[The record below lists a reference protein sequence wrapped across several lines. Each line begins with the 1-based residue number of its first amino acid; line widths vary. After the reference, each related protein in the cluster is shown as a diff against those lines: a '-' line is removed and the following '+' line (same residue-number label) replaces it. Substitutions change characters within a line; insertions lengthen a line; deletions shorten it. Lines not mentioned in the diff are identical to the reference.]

1 MQKLRFQVMGFS
13 LPVCMLRLSDTWW
26 RHPPSTA
33 QSVFLPLTSS
43 SWLWTCWTIRSMAT
57 IFPPPGG
64 GRTMKPTVRGVYC
77 WVLGIYEKWGR
88 LFSPLGTT
96 MSASLMVGSMYC
108 SKAGFTNLLYCLM
121 TPSMSRPRS
130 VMSLRSRRTS
140 RMSESVSTK
149 IFISRSC
156 RWEEQEQHSLK
167 DWAPH
172 KDLFKQKPGRLTWRS
187 SLSAKDII
195 PSNIITLAP

>member
-1 MQKLRFQVMGFS
+1 ML
-13 LPVCMLRLSDTWW
+13 LVCSQ
-26 RHPPSTA
+26 STICKNVLLQDFA
-33 QSVFLPLTSS
+33 VRESQ
-43 SWLWTCWTIRSMAT
+43 
-57 IFPPPGG
+57 
-64 GRTMKPTVRGVYC
+64 TV
-77 WVLGIYEKWGR
+77 
-88 LFSPLGTT
+88 SPLGTS
-96 MSASLMVGSMYC
+96 MSASLMLGSMYC

-156 RWEEQEQHSLK
+156 RWEEQTPPNGSITFTSAKQLLKQKIPGNDCFTSLK
-167 DWAPH
+167 NSS
-172 KDLFKQKPGRLTWRS
+172 KRKKEKKQKTYCLTWRS

-195 PSNIITLAP
+195 PSNMITLAPYTFFCIKRRRNREASKQKLLHKQSVQLL